1 MTRFHSLSRKLL
13 LTSLPLIPAALIL
26 MIALES
32 RPVYAAPA
40 PQAALRMSCSSDDMH
55 RHVCLVD
62 TTGGVQ
68 MVHQKSQAKCIQ
80 NSTWGYDNRGIWVDR
95 GCRADFEVLVGGYS
109 NGNSAN
115 YGPDWN
121 TGNVTALYCPS
132 DDGKRH
138 YCAAETRWAV
148 RLVKQRSGSPC
159 TQGSTWGYDNQGI
172 WVDRGCRADF
182 EVLTPRR

>member
-1 MTRFHSLSRKLL
+1 MLLAAGAILLYREMNKPLADPTRQSARNQIRAGPVVKWRDSVMTRFHSLSRKLL

-95 GCRADFEVLVGGYS
+95 GCRAEFEV
-109 NGNSAN
+109 
-115 YGPDWN
+115 
-121 TGNVTALYCPS
+121 
-132 DDGKRH
+132 
-138 YCAAETRWAV
+138 
-148 RLVKQRSGSPC
+148 
-159 TQGSTWGYDNQGI
+159 
-172 WVDRGCRADF
+172 
-182 EVLTPRR
+182 